1 MTTTILT
8 DYCATDGTKP
18 LAYEQIK
25 DAYRNGSLGQLL
37 ATLSD
42 DALIQTAHTHLWAL
56 RERGITATLTHIGA
70 IYGQLMSA
78 TLPEGTAITRD
89 GQEWLMWHDGMPVG
103 VARSWRDGAA
113 TLRTLADEIALEQAR
128 LYEPIETMEVL
139 V

>member
-25 DAYRNGSLGQLL
+25 AAYRNGSLGQLL

-42 DALIQTAHTHLWAL
+42 DALIQTAHAHLWAL
-56 RERGITATLTHIGA
+56 RERGKHATLTHIGQV
-70 IYGQLMSA
+70 YGQLMSA

-89 GQEWLMWHDGMPVG
+89 GQEWLMWHDGMPIG

-113 TLRTLADEIALEQAR
+113 TLWTLADEIALEQAR
-128 LYEPIETMEVL
+128 LYEPIELMEVL